1 MSQKHPL
8 HEGPQ
13 RGEIGARVG
22 ARRWQDQLLGRS
34 GHGDLR
40 DPLERLVCDGRPLRS
55 FLESHEPAV
64 GLETVGGQ
72 LRALS
77 SPVSQAVTSA
87 GSRRRETASGRRAQ
101 MKRPAT
107 SNWSSNGVHWARLTH
122 HRRIRCSADSTSA
135 WVGRTGSGA
144 GVMTGSYRPSSLCEP
159 SLTSCSVEPSGL
171 R

>member
-72 LRALS
+72 PAPGDRERPPGPDEETGDEQLVQQRRALGQAHPPPPN
-77 SPVSQAVTSA
+77 PVQRGQHIRMGGKDWIRSRCHDGQLQTQFAV
-87 GSRRRETASGRRAQ
+87 RA
-101 MKRPAT
+101 
-107 SNWSSNGVHWARLTH
+107 
-122 HRRIRCSADSTSA
+122 
-135 WVGRTGSGA
+135 
-144 GVMTGSYRPSSLCEP
+144 EP
-159 SLTSCSVEPSGL
+159 D
-171 R
+171 